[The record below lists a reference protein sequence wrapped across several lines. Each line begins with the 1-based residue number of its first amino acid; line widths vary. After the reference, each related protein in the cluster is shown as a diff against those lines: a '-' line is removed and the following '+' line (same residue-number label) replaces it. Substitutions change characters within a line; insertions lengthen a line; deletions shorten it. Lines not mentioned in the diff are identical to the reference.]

1 LKVFC
6 HRNRFGM
13 VATERLLMDRQRA
26 LEKRPGAFEKRPR
39 RSALCPE
46 EFALCQEKPAEFAQ
60 AHRGKEMVRAEHL
73 LVGCQR
79 ALEARPALIAI
90 YAKAGRYQR

>member
-1 LKVFC
+1 
-6 HRNRFGM
+6 M

-26 LEKRPGAFEKRPR
+26 LEKQPGAFEKRPR

-46 EFALCQEKPAEFAQ
+46 EFAPCQEKPAEVAQ
-60 AHRGKEMVRAEHL
+60 AHRGKEMVGAERL
-73 LVGCQR
+73 LPDRQR
-79 ALEARPALIAI
+79 ALEERAASIAV